1 MNCQHASE
9 HNGKNPSASAE
20 PQPMETL
27 DYLRLASFIQYLKND
42 RSEREPLEDS
52 SLGDLCPA

>member
-9 HNGKNPSASAE
+9 HNGKNTSNNAE

-27 DYLRLASFIQYLKND
+27 DYLRLASFIHYLKND
-42 RSEREPLEDS
+42 GHEREN
-52 SLGDLCPA
+52 LGDSAFGDPCPA